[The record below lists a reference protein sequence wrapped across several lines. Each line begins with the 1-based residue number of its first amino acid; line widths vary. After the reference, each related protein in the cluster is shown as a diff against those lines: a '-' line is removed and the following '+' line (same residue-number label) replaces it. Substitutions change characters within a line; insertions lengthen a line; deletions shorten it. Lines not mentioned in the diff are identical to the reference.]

1 MNDTLTRYVAA
12 IPKVLNGKRR
22 MVEKGITRA
31 RAKCPICK
39 KEELKLAL
47 APNRRDKSGYHV
59 RWACT
64 CGFQGME

>member
-1 MNDTLTRYVAA
+1 MSMMEKYVVA
-12 IPKVLNGKRR
+12 IPKILNGKRR
-22 MVEKGITRA
+22 MVERGLMRA
-31 RAKCPICK
+31 KAKCPICK

-47 APNRRDKSGYHV
+47 APQSWDKSGYHV